1 MSFPVENELHLGCY
15 LREWTVRFRLY
26 IVIFALLLALPAV
39 AEIMPDTNL
48 VEGKFEHNPALATR
62 RPEPVRETIVV
73 DGEEV
78 SVRKYVFN
86 ASREAFLNMD
96 TSSRASLLFYWNAEG
111 VAKYPI
117 ETVVDFYA
125 CWSSAD
131 SDPECRVE
139 FLDEG
144 NKPIMAGDAA
154 ISVRKM
160 SRDQRR
166 AWINT
171 QLGESIDSVKS
182 IHMYKDEKMDLLWGL
197 FGGIMGGS
205 FTALAAMIAEFPIA
219 YAMDKEYDW
228 KDVGWITLAGFVG
241 FTSYSVIHIAV
252 TRDTKRLDVTIRF

>member
-1 MSFPVENELHLGCY
+1 
-15 LREWTVRFRLY
+15 
-26 IVIFALLLALPAV
+26 
-39 AEIMPDTNL
+39 MPDTNL
-48 VEGKFEHNPALATR
+48 VEGQFGHNPELATR
-62 RPEPVRETIVV
+62 RPEPVVETTVI
-73 DGEEV
+73 DGEEIEI
-78 SVRKYVFN
+78 RKYVFN

-96 TSSRASLLFYWNAEG
+96 TSFRASLLWNWNAEG
-111 VAKYPI
+111 VARYPI

-144 NKPIMAGDAA
+144 NKPIMAGDVD

-197 FGGIMGGS
+197 LGGIFGAEIS
-205 FTALAAMIAEFPIA
+205 ALVAMVIEFPIA
-219 YAMDKEYDW
+219 YAMDKPYDW

-241 FTSYSVIHIAV
+241 FTSYSVIYIAV

>member
-1 MSFPVENELHLGCY
+1 M
-15 LREWTVRFRLY
+15 
-26 IVIFALLLALPAV
+26 LLALPAA

-48 VEGKFEHNPALATR
+48 VEGQFGHNPELATR
-62 RPEPVRETIVV
+62 RPEPVVETTVI
-73 DGEEV
+73 DGEEIEI
-78 SVRKYVFN
+78 RKYVFN

-96 TSSRASLLFYWNAEG
+96 TSFRASLLWNWNAEG
-111 VAKYPI
+111 VARYPI

-144 NKPIMAGDAA
+144 NKPIMAGDVD

-171 QLGESIDSVKS
+171 QLGESIYSVKS

-197 FGGIMGGS
+197 LGGIFGAEIS
-205 FTALAAMIAEFPIA
+205 ALVAMVIEFPIA
-219 YAMDKEYDW
+219 YAMDKPYDW

-241 FTSYSVIHIAV
+241 FTSYSVIYIAV

>member
-1 MSFPVENELHLGCY
+1 M
-15 LREWTVRFRLY
+15 
-26 IVIFALLLALPAV
+26 LALPAA

-48 VEGKFEHNPALATR
+48 VEGQFGHNPELATR
-62 RPEPVRETIVV
+62 RPEPVLDTAVI
-73 DGEEV
+73 DGEEIEI
-78 SVRKYVFN
+78 RKYVFN

-96 TSSRASLLFYWNAEG
+96 TSSRASLLWNWNAEG
-111 VAKYPI
+111 VARYPI

-144 NKPIMAGDAA
+144 NKPIMAGDVD

-197 FGGIMGGS
+197 LGGIFGAEIS
-205 FTALAAMIAEFPIA
+205 ALVAMVIEFPIA
-219 YAMDKEYDW
+219 YAMDKPYDW

-252 TRDTKRLDVTIRF
+252 TRNTRRLDVTIKF

>member
-1 MSFPVENELHLGCY
+1 M
-15 LREWTVRFRLY
+15 
-26 IVIFALLLALPAV
+26 LALPAA

-48 VEGKFEHNPALATR
+48 VEGQFGHNPELATR
-62 RPEPVRETIVV
+62 RPEPVVETTVI
-73 DGEEV
+73 DGEEIEI
-78 SVRKYVFN
+78 RKYVFN

-96 TSSRASLLFYWNAEG
+96 TSFRASLLWNWNAEG
-111 VAKYPI
+111 VARYPI

-144 NKPIMAGDAA
+144 NKPIMAGDVD

-197 FGGIMGGS
+197 LGGIFGAEIS
-205 FTALAAMIAEFPIA
+205 ALVAMVIEFPIA
-219 YAMDKEYDW
+219 YAMDKPYDW

-241 FTSYSVIHIAV
+241 FTSYSVIYIAV

>member
-1 MSFPVENELHLGCY
+1 M
-15 LREWTVRFRLY
+15 RFRLY
-26 IVIFALLLALPAV
+26 IVVCALLLALPAA

-48 VEGKFEHNPALATR
+48 VEGQFGHNSELATR
-62 RPEPVRETIVV
+62 RPEPVLDTAVI
-73 DGEEV
+73 DGKEIEI
-78 SVRKYVFN
+78 RKYVFN

-96 TSSRASLLFYWNAEG
+96 TSSRASLLWYWNAEG

-144 NKPIMAGDAA
+144 NKPIMAGDAD

-197 FGGIMGGS
+197 FGGFFGAEIS
-205 FTALAAMIAEFPIA
+205 ALVAMVIEFPIA
-219 YAMDKEYDW
+219 YAMDKPYDW

-241 FTSYSVIHIAV
+241 FTSYSVIYIAV

>member
-1 MSFPVENELHLGCY
+1 M
-15 LREWTVRFRLY
+15 
-26 IVIFALLLALPAV
+26 LALPAA

-48 VEGKFEHNPALATR
+48 VEGQFGHNPELATR
-62 RPEPVRETIVV
+62 RPEPVLDTAVI
-73 DGEEV
+73 DGKEIEI
-78 SVRKYVFN
+78 RKYVFN

-96 TSSRASLLFYWNAEG
+96 TSSRASLLWNWNAEG
-111 VAKYPI
+111 VARYPI

-144 NKPIMAGDAA
+144 NKPIMAGDVD

-197 FGGIMGGS
+197 LGGIFGAEIS
-205 FTALAAMIAEFPIA
+205 ALVAMVIEFPIA
-219 YAMDKEYDW
+219 YAMDKPYDW

-241 FTSYSVIHIAV
+241 FTSYSVIYIAV

>member
-1 MSFPVENELHLGCY
+1 M
-15 LREWTVRFRLY
+15 
-26 IVIFALLLALPAV
+26 LLALPAA

-48 VEGKFEHNPALATR
+48 VEGQFGHNPELATR
-62 RPEPVRETIVV
+62 RPEPVLDTAVI
-73 DGEEV
+73 DGKEIEI
-78 SVRKYVFN
+78 RKYVFN

-96 TSSRASLLFYWNAEG
+96 TSSRASLLWNWNAEG

-144 NKPIMAGDAA
+144 NKPIMAGDVD

-197 FGGIMGGS
+197 LGGIFGAEIS
-205 FTALAAMIAEFPIA
+205 ALVAMVIEFPIA
-219 YAMDKEYDW
+219 YAMDKPYDW

-241 FTSYSVIHIAV
+241 FTSYSVIYIAV

>member
-1 MSFPVENELHLGCY
+1 M
-15 LREWTVRFRLY
+15 
-26 IVIFALLLALPAV
+26 LLALPAA

-48 VEGKFEHNPALATR
+48 VEGQFGHNPELATR
-62 RPEPVRETIVV
+62 RPEPVLDTAVI
-73 DGEEV
+73 DGKEIEI
-78 SVRKYVFN
+78 RKYVFN

-96 TSSRASLLFYWNAEG
+96 TSSRASLLWNWNAEG
-111 VAKYPI
+111 VARYPI

-144 NKPIMAGDAA
+144 NKPIMAGDVD

-197 FGGIMGGS
+197 LGGIFGAEIS
-205 FTALAAMIAEFPIA
+205 ALVAMVIEFPIA
-219 YAMDKEYDW
+219 YAMDKPYDW

-241 FTSYSVIHIAV
+241 FTSYSVIYIAV

>member
-1 MSFPVENELHLGCY
+1 M
-15 LREWTVRFRLY
+15 RFRLY
-26 IVIFALLLALPAV
+26 IVVCALLLALPAA

-48 VEGKFEHNPALATR
+48 VEGQFGHNPELATR
-62 RPEPVRETIVV
+62 RPEPVVETTVI
-73 DGEEV
+73 DGEEIEI
-78 SVRKYVFN
+78 RKYVFN

-96 TSSRASLLFYWNAEG
+96 TSFRASLLWNWNAEG
-111 VAKYPI
+111 VARYPI

-144 NKPIMAGDAA
+144 NKPIMAGDVD

-171 QLGESIDSVKS
+171 QLGESIYSVKS

-197 FGGIMGGS
+197 LGGIFGAEIS
-205 FTALAAMIAEFPIA
+205 ALVAMVIEFPIA
-219 YAMDKEYDW
+219 YAMDKPYDW

-241 FTSYSVIHIAV
+241 FTSYSVIYIAV

>member
-1 MSFPVENELHLGCY
+1 MFP
-15 LREWTVRFRLY
+15 
-26 IVIFALLLALPAV
+26 LPAA

-48 VEGKFEHNPALATR
+48 VEGKFVHNPELATR
-62 RPEPVRETIVV
+62 RPEPVLDTAVI
-73 DGEEV
+73 DGEEIEI
-78 SVRKYVFN
+78 RKYAFK

-96 TSSRASLLFYWNAEG
+96 TSSRASLLWYWNAEG
-111 VAKYPI
+111 VARYPI

-131 SDPECRVE
+131 SDPECRIE
-139 FLDEG
+139 FLDVSD
-144 NKPIMAGDAA
+144 KPIMASDVDNSG
-154 ISVRKM
+154 ISNTKKCNGEGGNCVENVSEL

-166 AWINT
+166 AWINA
-171 QLGESIDSVKS
+171 QLGDQINSVKS

-197 FGGIMGGS
+197 YGGIMGGA

-219 YAMDKEYDW
+219 YVMDKPYDW

-252 TRDTKRLDVTIRF
+252 TRNTRRLDVTIRF

>member
-1 MSFPVENELHLGCY
+1 
-15 LREWTVRFRLY
+15 
-26 IVIFALLLALPAV
+26 
-39 AEIMPDTNL
+39 MPDTNL
-48 VEGKFEHNPALATR
+48 VEGQFGHNPELATR
-62 RPEPVRETIVV
+62 RPEPVLDTAVI
-73 DGEEV
+73 DGKEIEI
-78 SVRKYVFN
+78 RKYVFN

-96 TSSRASLLFYWNAEG
+96 TSSRASLLWNWNAEG
-111 VAKYPI
+111 VARYPI

-144 NKPIMAGDAA
+144 NKPIMAGDVD

-197 FGGIMGGS
+197 LGGIFGAEIS
-205 FTALAAMIAEFPIA
+205 ALVAMVIEFPIA
-219 YAMDKEYDW
+219 YAMDKPYDW

-241 FTSYSVIHIAV
+241 FTSYSVIYIAV

>member
-1 MSFPVENELHLGCY
+1 
-15 LREWTVRFRLY
+15 
-26 IVIFALLLALPAV
+26 
-39 AEIMPDTNL
+39 MPDTNL
-48 VEGKFEHNPALATR
+48 VEGQFGHNPELATR
-62 RPEPVRETIVV
+62 RPEPVLDTAVI
-73 DGEEV
+73 DGKEIEI
-78 SVRKYVFN
+78 RKYVFN

-96 TSSRASLLFYWNAEG
+96 TSSRASLLWNWNAEG

-144 NKPIMAGDAA
+144 NKPIMAGDVD

-197 FGGIMGGS
+197 LGGIFGAEIS
-205 FTALAAMIAEFPIA
+205 ALVAMVIEFPIA
-219 YAMDKEYDW
+219 YAMDKPYDW

-241 FTSYSVIHIAV
+241 FTSYSVIYIAV